1 MRWYLFS
8 FGRLADHRFRPS
20 CENPFCL
27 REHPFGSFDLNYR
40 LKSRPPWTKTAVCG
54 PSICPS
60 VHVDNGPKFVLR
72 PSISWTN
79 SDARPRLSFE
89 DGRMDR
95 FFTMD
100 RPPHG
105 RIRTLDQEYHFDVD
119 EWTDFWR
126 WTVHSMDGWGLGKF
140 EIRVEGEF

>member
-1 MRWYLFS
+1 MFS

-79 SDARPRLSFE
+79 SDAGPRLSFE
-89 DGRMDR
+89 GGRVDG
-95 FFTMD
+95 FLTIF
-100 RPPHG
+100 G
-105 RIRTLDQEYHFDVD
+105 RIRAKDDKFHQMDGGGRAD
-119 EWTDFWR
+119 EW
-126 WTVHSMDGWGLGKF
+126 MDERSTNYF
-140 EIRVEGEF
+140 P